1 MPKTPMMTCTVC
13 RHPKRKAIDKALIA
27 GDPEYSIANRF
38 AVSRDAVHRHKAKG
52 HAGIRRAMER
62 VRAKREAENDRQA
75 DEVAARVETDSLV
88 VQLRK
93 LIAEAQSI
101 AKEARR
107 TRNLSVAMS
116 GIDRQAR
123 VLELIARLTGELDES
138 TRVNVLIAQ
147 RQAAEAGQVTEDL
160 AKLTV
165 EERIQLEALLTKA
178 RGPKAV
184 EVLVGSSVLV
194 APEASIS
201 VTETVTQP

>member
-1 MPKTPMMTCTVC
+1 MSTTCSIC
-13 RHPKRKAIDKALIA
+13 RHPKRKPIDKALIA
-27 GDPEYSIANRF
+27 GDHEYSIANRF

-52 HAGIRRAMER
+52 HAGIRRAIEK

-75 DEVAARVETDSLV
+75 DEMAATVEPGSLV

-116 GIDRQAR
+116 GIDRQTR
-123 VLELIARLTGELDES
+123 VLELIARISGELDES

-147 RQAAEAGQVTEDL
+147 RRAEEEEQITDL
-160 AKLTV
+160 ARLTV
-165 EERIQLEALLTKA
+165 EERLQLEKLLMKA
-178 RGPKAV
+178 RGADGAV
-184 EVLVGSSVLV
+184 EPHPKSAAIKAS
-194 APEASIS
+194 ETSIS
-201 VTETVTQP
+201 AT